1 MGVRAQPAPPHMPIL
16 FSRLTFFQ
24 WSHYNHLTMKKYA
37 FWIVLSVV
45 LIALVFMTYTLA
57 RGVRETT
64 EPLKQLRGV
73 IATQVSQLFHPTPTI
88 MPDPVTIVHEVQEL
102 ARLETMQYTV
112 EKVIIAETGQ
122 GPFGFLFGDRLLL
135 VAHGVVIAGVD
146 LEKLDSEDLWI
157 DDIGQV
163 YLRLPE
169 AEIFISTLDNEK
181 SFVYDRDTGLLTRGD
196 IDLEATARM
205 AAEEEILQA
214 ALEDGILEQAQLN
227 AENYLY
233 RMMRSLGFPD
243 VIFVE

>member
-1 MGVRAQPAPPHMPIL
+1 
-16 FSRLTFFQ
+16 
-24 WSHYNHLTMKKYA
+24 
-37 FWIVLSVV
+37 
-45 LIALVFMTYTLA
+45 MTYALA
-57 RGVRETT
+57 KGVRETT

-88 MPDPVTIVHEVQEL
+88 IPDPVTIVHEVQEL

-146 LEKLDSEDLWI
+146 LEKLDPEDLWI
-157 DDIGQV
+157 DDAGQV

-169 AEIFISTLDNEK
+169 SEVFITSLDNEK
-181 SFVYDRDTGLLTRGD
+181 SFVYDRDTGLLTSGD
-196 IDLEATARM
+196 INLEATARM
-205 AAEEEILQA
+205 AAEEEIVQA
-214 ALEDGILEQAQLN
+214 ALEDGILEQAQIN

-243 VIFVE
+243 VIFVNQGTSP

>member
-1 MGVRAQPAPPHMPIL
+1 MAVVV
-16 FSRLTFFQ
+16 
-24 WSHYNHLTMKKYA
+24 
-37 FWIVLSVV
+37 IVLAF
-45 LIALVFMTYTLA
+45 LTYTLA

-73 IATQVSQLFHPTPTI
+73 IATQMSQLFHPTPTV

-146 LEKLDSEDLWI
+146 LEKLDPEDLWI
-157 DDIGQV
+157 DEAGQV
-163 YLRLPE
+163 VLRLPE
-169 AEIFISTLDNEK
+169 SEIFITSLDNEK
-181 SFVYDRDTGLLTRGD
+181 SYVYDRDTGLLTHGD
-196 IDLEATARM
+196 VNLEATARL
-205 AAEEEILQA
+205 AAEEEIERA
-214 ALEDGILEQAQLN
+214 ALEDGILAQAQLN

-233 RMMRSLGFPD
+233 RMMRSIGFPD
-243 VIFVE
+243 VIFVEK

>member
-1 MGVRAQPAPPHMPIL
+1 
-16 FSRLTFFQ
+16 
-24 WSHYNHLTMKKYA
+24 MKKYA
-37 FWIVLSVV
+37 LWILISVVVIVL
-45 LIALVFMTYTLA
+45 IFMTYALA
-57 RGVRETT
+57 KGVRETT

-73 IATQVSQLFHPTPTI
+73 IATQMSQLFHPTPTVI
-88 MPDPVTIVHEVQEL
+88 PDPVTIVHEVQEL

-146 LEKLDSEDLWI
+146 LEKLEPEDLWI
-157 DDIGQV
+157 DDAGQV

-169 AEIFISTLDNEK
+169 SEVFITSLDNEK

-196 IDLEATARM
+196 INLEATARM
-205 AAEEEILQA
+205 AAEEEIVHA
-214 ALEDGILEQAQLN
+214 ALEDGILEQAQIN

-243 VIFVE
+243 VIFVNQGTSP

>member
-1 MGVRAQPAPPHMPIL
+1 
-16 FSRLTFFQ
+16 
-24 WSHYNHLTMKKYA
+24 MKKYA
-37 FWIVLSVV
+37 LWILLSVV
-45 LIALVFMTYTLA
+45 LIVLAFMTYILV
-57 RGVRETT
+57 RGVHETT
-64 EPLKQLRGV
+64 EPLRQIREV

-88 MPDPVTIVHEVQEL
+88 IPDPVTIVHEVQEL

-135 VAHGVVIAGVD
+135 VAHGLVIAGVD
-146 LEKLDSEDLWI
+146 LEKLAPEDLWI
-157 DDIGQV
+157 DDVGQV

-169 AEIFISTLDNEK
+169 AEVFISSLDNEK

-196 IDLEATARM
+196 INLEATARM

-214 ALEDGILEQAQLN
+214 ALEDGILEQAQIN

-243 VIFVE
+243 VIFVGQGASP

>member
-1 MGVRAQPAPPHMPIL
+1 VAVVV
-16 FSRLTFFQ
+16 
-24 WSHYNHLTMKKYA
+24 
-37 FWIVLSVV
+37 IVLAF
-45 LIALVFMTYTLA
+45 LTYTLA

-73 IATQVSQLFHPTPTI
+73 IATQMSQLFHPTPTV

-146 LEKLDSEDLWI
+146 LEKLDPEDLWI
-157 DDIGQV
+157 DEAGQV
-163 YLRLPE
+163 VLRLPE
-169 AEIFISTLDNEK
+169 SEIFITSLDNEK
-181 SFVYDRDTGLLTRGD
+181 SYVYDRDTGLLTHGD
-196 IDLEATARM
+196 VNLEATARL
-205 AAEEEILQA
+205 AAEEEIERA
-214 ALEDGILEQAQLN
+214 ALEDGILAQAQLN

-233 RMMRSLGFPD
+233 RMMRSIGFPD
-243 VIFVE
+243 VIFVEK

>member
-1 MGVRAQPAPPHMPIL
+1 MR
-16 FSRLTFFQ
+16 
-24 WSHYNHLTMKKYA
+24 KYA
-37 FWIVLSVV
+37 LWILVAVVVIVLAF
-45 LIALVFMTYTLA
+45 LTYTLA

-73 IATQVSQLFHPTPTI
+73 IATQMSQLFHPTPTV

-146 LEKLDSEDLWI
+146 LEKLDPEDLWI
-157 DDIGQV
+157 DEAGQV
-163 YLRLPE
+163 VLRLPE
-169 AEIFISTLDNEK
+169 SEIFITSLDNEK
-181 SFVYDRDTGLLTRGD
+181 SYVYDRDTGLLTHGD
-196 IDLEATARM
+196 VNLEATARL
-205 AAEEEILQA
+205 AAEEEIERA
-214 ALEDGILEQAQLN
+214 ALEDGILAQAQLN

-233 RMMRSLGFPD
+233 RMMRSIGFPD
-243 VIFVE
+243 VIFVEK

>member
-1 MGVRAQPAPPHMPIL
+1 MRNYTRWIL
-16 FSRLTFFQ
+16 L
-24 WSHYNHLTMKKYA
+24 A
-37 FWIVLSVV
+37 VVVIVL
-45 LIALVFMTYTLA
+45 AFMTYTLA

-73 IATQVSQLFHPTPTI
+73 ISTQMSQLFHPTPTI

-146 LEKLDSEDLWI
+146 LGKLDLDDLWI
-157 DDIGQV
+157 DDAGQV
-163 YLRLPE
+163 VLRLPE
-169 AEIFISTLDNEK
+169 SEVFITSLDNEK
-181 SFVYDRDTGLLTRGD
+181 SYVYDRDTGLLTHGD
-196 IDLEATARM
+196 VNLEANARI
-205 AAEEEILQA
+205 AAEEEIERA
-214 ALEDGILEQAQLN
+214 ALEDGILAQAQLN

-233 RMMRSLGFPD
+233 RMLRSLGFPD
-243 VIFVE
+243 VVFVEK

>member
-1 MGVRAQPAPPHMPIL
+1 
-16 FSRLTFFQ
+16 
-24 WSHYNHLTMKKYA
+24 MKKYA
-37 FWIVLSVV
+37 LWILISVV
-45 LIALVFMTYTLA
+45 LIALAFMTYTLA

-64 EPLKQLRGV
+64 EPLKQIREV

-88 MPDPVTIVHEVQEL
+88 IPDPVTIVHEVQEL

-146 LEKLDSEDLWI
+146 LEKLSPEDLWI
-157 DDIGQV
+157 DDVGQV

-169 AEIFISTLDNEK
+169 AEVFISSLDNEK

-196 IDLEATARM
+196 INLEATARM

-214 ALEDGILEQAQLN
+214 ALEDGILEQAQIN

-243 VIFVE
+243 VIFVNHGASP

>member
-1 MGVRAQPAPPHMPIL
+1 MRKYVLWIL
-16 FSRLTFFQ
+16 L
-24 WSHYNHLTMKKYA
+24 A
-37 FWIVLSVV
+37 VVVVV
-45 LIALVFMTYTLA
+45 LAFMTYTLA

-64 EPLKQLRGV
+64 EPLKQIRGV
-73 IATQVSQLFHPTPTI
+73 IATQVSQLLHPTPTV

-146 LEKLDSEDLWI
+146 LGKLDPEDLWI
-157 DDIGQV
+157 DDVGQV
-163 YLRLPE
+163 FLRLPE
-169 AEIFISTLDNEK
+169 SEVFITSLDNEK
-181 SFVYDRDTGLLTRGD
+181 SYVYDRDTGLLTRGD
-196 IDLEATARM
+196 VDLEATARM
-205 AAEEEILQA
+205 AAEEEIERA

-243 VIFVE
+243 VIFVEK